1 MAVSAAGCVQE
12 GTFFLFFN
20 LQVRPSVY
28 APNVFSPDSPFN
40 PAFTL
45 FGNDQLVII
54 NYLRV
59 FSRWGE
65 KVFELENLE
74 PGDLSA
80 GWDGTFRGQEVNPGV
95 FVWVAEVVYEDGSS
109 EVLKGDVT
117 VIR

>member
-1 MAVSAAGCVQE
+1 MCRRGLSFCFEFAGSSLGICAK
-12 GTFFLFFN
+12 
-20 LQVRPSVY
+20 R
-28 APNVFSPDSPFN
+28 FSPDSPFN

-59 FSRWGE
+59 FRWGE